1 MAKRNYLVEGLSGA
15 GKSSVYEELI
25 GRGYKAIS
33 TDRAWKRSD
42 PDAGLPGG
50 RAQYANSMWDE
61 QKAVGELES
70 PEPDVLFVC
79 GSSRNRDRFL
89 PYFTKIFNLRIDDD
103 TMRRRLHERTN
114 NDFGKQPEELELM
127 LRLNR
132 SDEKPA
138 GAIDVDATQPLDQVV
153 DEVLRLANCR
163 TVASDSTLTPW
174 SKRGSATGQSFVIS
188 ESALPIVQAAAG
200 RRKRIV
206 RGASD
211 EFWDVLG
218 RETITRIDYAWSG
231 YVLATLLPY
240 LDEQGIDLMHS
251 DHDEVASTISQT
263 REGSVFVLTS
273 DHRERYLARLDP
285 SAFDGAVLRR
295 YYEQFHET
303 TAEGVDYAML
313 DGIAFFRDT
322 LAPLDSAVV
331 AVFSHRIVP
340 APAELHADIYARGAY
355 STLCEW
361 PLRFEPLIDG
371 VPERGVE
378 VCVALPHPR
387 ECVGVVVVVAVA

>member
-25 GRGYKAIS
+25 RRGYRAIS
-33 TDRAWKRSD
+33 TDRAWKYLAD
-42 PDAGLPGG
+42 PDNGLPG
-50 RAQYANSMWDE
+50 RPIHSLWDE
-61 QKAVGELES
+61 QRAVSQLKN
-70 PEPDVLFVC
+70 PEPEVLFVC

-103 TMRRRLHERTN
+103 TMRRRLEERTN
-114 NDFGKQPEELELM
+114 NDFGKQHEELELM

-132 SDEKPA
+132 SDVKPA
-138 GAIDVDATQPLDQVV
+138 GAIDVDATQPLERVV

-163 TVASDSTLTPW
+163 TETSDSTLTPW
-174 SKRGSATGQSFVIS
+174 SKRGSAIGQSFVIS

-200 RRKRIV
+200 PRKRIL
-206 RGASD
+206 RGTSD

-218 RETITRIDYAWSG
+218 RETITHIEYSWSG
-231 YVLATLLPY
+231 YVLATLLRY

-251 DHDEVASTISQT
+251 DHDEVATTLSQT

-295 YYEQFHET
+295 HYEEFNET
-303 TAEGVDYAML
+303 AAEGIDYAML

-322 LAPLDSAVV
+322 LAPLESAIA
-331 AVFSHRIVP
+331 AVFI
-340 APAELHADIYARGAY
+340 IG
-355 STLCEW
+355 
-361 PLRFEPLIDG
+361 
-371 VPERGVE
+371 
-378 VCVALPHPR
+378 
-387 ECVGVVVVVAVA
+387 